1 MNNEINRPHERY
13 LRVIYNDKTSSFA
26 DILAK
31 DGSVTTHTRNVQ
43 VLATEMYKAYKNM
56 STELMHVLF
65 CVRQT

>member
-43 VLATEMYKAYKNM
+43 VLATEMYKANKNM

-65 CVRQT
+65 CVRRT